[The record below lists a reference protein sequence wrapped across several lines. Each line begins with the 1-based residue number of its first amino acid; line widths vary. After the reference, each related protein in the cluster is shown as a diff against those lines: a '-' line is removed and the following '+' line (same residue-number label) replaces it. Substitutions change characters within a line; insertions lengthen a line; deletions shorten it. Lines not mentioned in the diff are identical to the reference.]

1 MRSVC
6 LSTLAVVLLAPAVRA
21 QDAAWAERPDS
32 VVTAAGTLHGTLA
45 LPAADGRV
53 PVVLLIAGSGPT
65 DRDGDQGGRGPAT
78 LRKLAHALAARGVA
92 SLRFDKRGIAESE
105 AAGEAEGAGSYA
117 LFVSD
122 VADWTDRLQADP
134 RFSTVSL
141 AGHSE
146 GGLFALAAGHAR
158 RADAVV
164 SLAGPGIPMTDV
176 LRRQLA
182 DPVRLPTEALRAAA
196 TRALDAIEAGEVAG
210 DLPAPL
216 DQLFS
221 PRTQRMLAEW
231 APWDPAAEA
240 AAFDGP
246 ILVVQG
252 TTDRQGEPDEAER
265 LAAVSDRTRLLLI
278 DGMNHVLVQ
287 DDAPLVAQVM
297 GSYLD
302 PGLALDETLVREL
315 AEFLLGVERREIGP
329 AAPTPARG

>member
-1 MRSVC
+1 MRSVF
-6 LSTLAVVLLAPAVRA
+6 LAALAAALLAPAVRA
-21 QDAAWAERPDS
+21 QNVAWTEHADS
-32 VVTAAGTLHGTLA
+32 VVTASGTLHGTLA
-45 LPAADGRV
+45 LPDADGPV
-53 PVVLLIAGSGPT
+53 PVALLIAGSGPT
-65 DRDGDQGGRGPAT
+65 DRDGNQGGEGPAT

-92 SLRFDKRGIAESE
+92 SVRFDKRGIAESE
-105 AAGEAEGAGSYA
+105 AAGDAEGAGRYD
-117 LFVSD
+117 LFVAD

-164 SLAGPGIPMTDV
+164 SIAGPGIPMTAV

-182 DPVRLPTEALRAAA
+182 DPVRLPTEELRAAA
-196 TRALDAIEAGEVAG
+196 TRALDAIEAGEVAD

-221 PRTQRMLAEW
+221 PSTQRMLAEW

-265 LAAVSDRTRLLLI
+265 LAAASDRAQLLLI

-287 DDAPLVAQVM
+287 DSGTLFEQAV
-297 GSYLD
+297 GSYAD
-302 PGLALDETLVREL
+302 PARPLDETLVREV
-315 AEFLLGVERREIGP
+315 AAFLLGVAPREIGP
-329 AAPTPARG
+329 AAPMPTGG